1 MIAAV
6 AEHQDAGVAS
16 LCRAL
21 SLAPATYYRALRPTV
36 QRERTKRRSPRALSD
51 VERNRA
57 LELLHS
63 DRFVDRRPEEIVA
76 TLLDEGT
83 YVCAPRTMYR
93 ILAANREVRERRAQT
108 RHPQYAKP
116 ELLAEAPNQ
125 VWSWDITKL
134 LGPEKGT
141 YYCLY
146 VVLDIFSRYVVGW
159 MLARTENGELAT
171 RLVRETCAKQGVEL
185 RGLKL
190 HSDRGTPMTSRP
202 LSQLLSTLGM
212 ERSLSRPHVS
222 NDNPF
227 SESQFKTLKYAPGFP
242 ARFGSFEDALA
253 HCERFFAWYNHEH
266 RHGGIANLTPAD
278 VHHGHASHVLAAR
291 ENVLRAAFARNPER
305 FTRGLPRISSPPAA
319 AWINPPPYP
328 IYSPVYS

>member
-1 MIAAV
+1 MIAAI
-6 AEHQDAGVAS
+6 AEHRDAGVAAV
-16 LCRAL
+16 CDAL
-21 SLAPATYYRALRPTV
+21 SLPRATYYRALRPT
-36 QRERTKRRSPRALSD
+36 ERCEKTRPASPRALSD
-51 VERNRA
+51 VERERA

-63 DRFVDRRPEEIVA
+63 ERFADRRPDEIVA

-83 YVCAPRTMYR
+83 YVCSPRTMYR

-116 ELLAEAPNQ
+116 ELLAQAPNE
-125 VWSWDITKL
+125 VWTWDITKL

-171 RLVRETCAKQGVEL
+171 RLVRETCLKQGVEL

-202 LSQLLSTLGM
+202 LSQLLSALGI

-227 SESQFKTLKYAPGFP
+227 IESHFKTLKYGPGFP

-253 HCERFFAWYNHEH
+253 HCERFFAWYNAEH
-266 RHGGIANLTPAD
+266 RHAGIANLTPAD
-278 VHHGHASHVLAAR
+278 VHHGHASQVLAAR
-291 ENVLRAAFARNPER
+291 ENVMRDAFARNPER
-305 FTRGLPRISSPPAA
+305 FTRGSPRISSPPTAT
-319 AWINPPPYP
+319 WINPPPRP
-328 IYSPVYS
+328 LYSPVYS